1 MTKCSKFTLCTSS
14 KLFPFVFLVVP
25 RTSLNII
32 RCIYNISPSQTAMY
46 SGQCEIRGPTK
57 MAIHDIQ
64 HGRYKSRD
72 MFSAYYLQ
80 KHSHLSLLSAPI
92 HEETS
97 RDQRQNWISSSGEN
111 GKDKKET
118 VHNLFGENVGL

>member
-1 MTKCSKFTLCTSS
+1 
-14 KLFPFVFLVVP
+14 
-25 RTSLNII
+25 
-32 RCIYNISPSQTAMY
+32 
-46 SGQCEIRGPTK
+46 
-57 MAIHDIQ
+57 MALHDIQ
-64 HGRYKSRD
+64 HGRYKLRD
-72 MFSAYYLQ
+72 MLVHITYR